1 MKKWLSVLLAAV
13 MLLAMAGIAGA
24 EVKTPTGTIT
34 VNNLDA
40 NESVDLYQVIRIVY
54 DDTHN
59 QYNNAEWTKML
70 SGWDKI
76 ENLNP
81 EDAPKDDKSGSKAFY
96 EGMFAY
102 IMNKKVTPTATQNAA
117 KTENG
122 EYSAT
127 FTGCEAGSYLIVV
140 HGGAKIHQ
148 PYLTSLMPKEEESGW
163 TLSVA
168 VDASMKA
175 ETPKLTKEAKKKDIG
190 VTTRVTFE
198 ITTTIPKYAEGTKDI
213 TYWISDRMDS
223 RLQYDEKSLKVKKG
237 ETDITG
243 QTAYEVLPYGGT
255 VSEGKT
261 GLFKLVFDY
270 EKIKDADKIT
280 VTYDAIGTENIKVG
294 EGHENEATFEWTS
307 GSDSKTD
314 KVYTYGLKVTKKDGR
329 DRNKLLK
336 DVEFNLKGQG
346 GAVLKFEKTENVY
359 KPSANENASETLVTD
374 ENGLIQIDGLA
385 LGEYTLVETKAQEN
399 YHKVSPVTFTLAAD
413 SDKPEQLA
421 NDADAYYEIDVLNY
435 KGIQLP
441 STGGMGT
448 TIFMVA
454 GIGVMACAVAALMLV
469 LKRQKKNEG

>member
-34 VNNLDA
+34 VNKLDA

-54 DDTHN
+54 DGTHN

-117 KTENG
+117 KTGNG

-163 TLSVA
+163 TLGAS
-168 VDASMKA
+168 VDASLKA

-223 RLQYDEKSLKVKKG
+223 RLKYDEKSLKVKKG

-243 QTAYEVLPYGGT
+243 QGAYKVLPYGGI

-294 EGHENEATFEWTS
+294 EG
-307 GSDSKTD
+307 
-314 KVYTYGLKVTKKDGR
+314 V
-329 DRNKLLK
+329 
-336 DVEFNLKGQG
+336 
-346 GAVLKFEKTENVY
+346 
-359 KPSANENASETLVTD
+359 
-374 ENGLIQIDGLA
+374 
-385 LGEYTLVETKAQEN
+385 
-399 YHKVSPVTFTLAAD
+399 
-413 SDKPEQLA
+413 
-421 NDADAYYEIDVLNY
+421 
-435 KGIQLP
+435 
-441 STGGMGT
+441 
-448 TIFMVA
+448 
-454 GIGVMACAVAALMLV
+454 
-469 LKRQKKNEG
+469 

>member
-34 VNNLDA
+34 VNKLDA

-54 DDTHN
+54 DGTHN

-102 IMNKKVTPTATQNAA
+102 VMNQKVTPTATQKAA

-148 PYLTSLMPKEEESGW
+148 PYLTSLMPKEEASGW
-163 TLSVA
+163 TLSA
-168 VDASMKA
+168 SVDASQKA
-175 ETPKLTKEAKKKDIG
+175 EMPRLTKEAKKKDIG

-213 TYWISDRMDS
+213 TYWISDQMDS

-243 QTAYEVLPYGGT
+243 QDAYKVLPYDRT

-270 EKIKDADKIT
+270 EEIKDADKIT

-314 KVYTYGLKVTKKDGR
+314 KVYTYGLKVIKKDGR
-329 DRNKLLK
+329 DQNKLLK

-346 GAVLKFEKTENVY
+346 GAVLKFEKTGNVY
-359 KPSANENASETLVTD
+359 KPSASENASETLVTD

-385 LGEYTLVETKAQEN
+385 LGDYTLVETKAQEN

-421 NDADAYYEIDVLNY
+421 KDADAYYEIDVLNY